1 MSDDIDFSDFDFDTD
16 FDSAVA
22 SASAAYWRDVAERV
36 RGGHELL
43 CYELEQIG
51 YQAGRER
58 MAEGDSLG
66 EAVWAAVPRHCEIGG
81 AVWEGIERGVRLAYG
96 VAP

>member
-1 MSDDIDFSDFDFDTD
+1 MSEDDFDFGID

-22 SASAAYWRDVAERV
+22 SVSAAYWRNVAERV

-43 CYELEQIG
+43 CYELQQIG

-58 MAEGDSLG
+58 MAEGASLG
-66 EAVWAAVPRHCEIGG
+66 EAVWAAVPQHCHVGG
-81 AVWEGIERGVRLAYG
+81 AVWEGIESGVRLAYG
-96 VAP
+96 VEDSI